1 MSTDIQPAVPGRDS
15 GQPAARVI
23 LKPRKALPFYG
34 RHPWVLAG
42 AVERVE
48 PLTLAGEHLADVDGQ
63 VVDLCNERGKFI
75 ARGFYNAKS
84 RIRVRLFS
92 WNESETLD
100 AEFFRRRLR
109 AAIATRRQ
117 LGYEPAREGEAPAD
131 PPSADHRSRSESA
144 TRLVF
149 SEADGLSG
157 LVLDRY
163 GDYLVLQPTSLAMH
177 QRAQMLVELLQQEL
191 QPRGVILRGDKQT
204 AQLEGIELA
213 SDRHWGELPAAPIV
227 IRENGLA
234 FEVDLREG
242 QKTGFYLDQR
252 ENRVAAARYLRGKR
266 VLDLFCYTG
275 GFALNAAKLGAAEVT
290 GVDGSKRAIAQA
302 QRNAELNALPVK
314 FEVGDG
320 FQTLDRLAED
330 AQPSA
335 QNTAQQFD
343 AIVLDPPK
351 FAKSRSAVNA
361 ALQAYHRINKTAVAL
376 LPPGGILVTCS
387 CSGTVSP
394 EDFRLM
400 LSGVAQK
407 SGRDIQILEQ
417 RGAAA
422 DHPVAATCLETEY
435 LKCFICRVS

>member
-1 MSTDIQPAVPGRDS
+1 MSTELAPVTNSMGGRPPNS
-15 GQPAARVI
+15 GQPVARVI

-42 AVERVE
+42 AVDRVE
-48 PLTLAGEHLADVDGQ
+48 PLTLAGEHLVDVDGQ
-63 VVDLCNERGKFI
+63 VVDLYNEKHKFI

-84 RIRVRLFS
+84 RIRVRLFT
-92 WNESETLD
+92 WKESEHLD
-100 AEFFRRRLR
+100 ADFFRRRLQ
-109 AAIATRRQ
+109 AAIAMRRQ
-117 LGYEPAREGEAPAD
+117 LGYEPGAEAGSFGHGGNRGET
-131 PPSADHRSRSESA
+131 A

-157 LVLDRY
+157 LVIDRY
-163 GDYLVLQPTSLAMH
+163 GDYLVLQPTSMAMQ
-177 QRAQMLVELLQQEL
+177 QRAEMLVEILQQEL
-191 QPRGVILRGDKQT
+191 QPRGIILRGDKQT
-204 AQLEGIELA
+204 AQLEGIEL
-213 SDRHWGELPAAPIV
+213 STDRHWGELPAAPIT
-227 IRENGLA
+227 IRENDLA
-234 FEVDLREG
+234 FEVDLSEG
-242 QKTGFYLDQR
+242 QNTGFYLDQR
-252 ENRVAAARYLRGKR
+252 ENRIAAAKYLRGKR

-275 GFALNAAKLGAAEVT
+275 GFGLNAAKLGAAEVT
-290 GVDGSKRAIAQA
+290 GIDGSKKAIAQA
-302 QRNAELNALPVK
+302 QRNAEINGLNVK

-320 FQTLDRLAED
+320 FQTLDRLGEED
-330 AQPSA
+330 QK
-335 QNTAQQFD
+335 FD

-351 FAKSRSAVNA
+351 FAKSRSGVNA

>member
-1 MSTDIQPAVPGRDS
+1 MPAEPAVSNSSLETGKPV
-15 GQPAARVI
+15 ARVV

-42 AVERVE
+42 AVDRVE
-48 PLTLAGEHLADVDGQ
+48 PLTLAGEHLVDVDGQ
-63 VVDLCNERGKFI
+63 IVDLCNERGKFI

-84 RIRVRLFS
+84 RIRVRLFT
-92 WNESETLD
+92 WQESELLD
-100 AEFFRRRLR
+100 ADFFRRRLQ
-109 AAIATRRQ
+109 AAIAMRRD
-117 LGYEPAREGEAPAD
+117 LGYEPLGATNRA
-131 PPSADHRSRSESA
+131 ESA

-157 LVLDRY
+157 LVVDRY

-177 QRAQMLVELLQQEL
+177 QRAEMLVELLQQEL
-191 QPRGVILRGDKQT
+191 QPAAIVLRGEKQT
-204 AQLEGIELA
+204 TQLEGMELTP
-213 SDRHWGELPAAPIV
+213 DRHWGELPTAPIT

-234 FEVDLREG
+234 FSVDLSEG

-290 GVDGSKRAIAQA
+290 GIDGSKRAIAQA
-302 QRNAELNALPVK
+302 QRNAELNQLNVK

-320 FQTLDRLAED
+320 FQTLDRLADE
-330 AQPSA
+330 
-335 QNTAQQFD
+335 AQQFD

-351 FAKSRSAVNA
+351 FAKSRSGVNA
-361 ALQAYHRINKTAVAL
+361 ALQAYHRLNKTAVAL

-387 CSGTVSP
+387 CSGTVSA

>member
-1 MSTDIQPAVPGRDS
+1 MSTDLQTTGGAPADSNQPGR
-15 GQPAARVI
+15 PVARVI

-42 AVERVE
+42 AVDRVE
-48 PLTLAGEHLADVDGQ
+48 PLTLAGEHLVDVDGQ

-92 WNESETLD
+92 WKEEELLD
-100 AEFFRRRLR
+100 GELFRRRLR
-109 AAIATRRQ
+109 GAIGLRQ
-117 LGYEPAREGEAPAD
+117 QISYEPPAG
-131 PPSADHRSRSESA
+131 SNRGESA

-157 LVLDRY
+157 LVVDRY
-163 GDYLVLQPTSLAMH
+163 GDYLVVQPTSLAI
-177 QRAQMLVELLQQEL
+177 QLRVEPLVEILQQEL
-191 QPRGVILRGDKQT
+191 QPRGIILRGEKQT
-204 AQLEGIELA
+204 AQLEGMEPTA
-213 SDRHWGELPAAPIV
+213 DRHWGELPAAPIV
-227 IRENGLA
+227 IRENGIA
-234 FEVDLREG
+234 FEVDLSEG

-252 ENRVAAARYLRGKR
+252 ENRLAVTRYLQGRR
-266 VLDLFCYTG
+266 LLDLFCYTG
-275 GFALNAAKLGAAEVT
+275 GFALNAAQNGAAEVT
-290 GVDGSKRAIAQA
+290 GIDGSKKAIAQA
-302 QRNAELNALPVK
+302 QRNAELNGLAVN

-320 FQTLDRLAED
+320 FQTLDRLADEE
-330 AQPSA
+330 QK
-335 QNTAQQFD
+335 FD

-351 FAKSRSAVNA
+351 FARSRSGVNA
-361 ALQAYHRINKTAVAL
+361 ALQAYHRLNRTAVAL
-376 LPPGGILVTCS
+376 LPPGGILITCS

-407 SGRDIQILEQ
+407 SGREIQILEQ

-435 LKCFICRVS
+435 LKCFVCRVV

>member
-1 MSTDIQPAVPGRDS
+1 MSTELAS
-15 GQPAARVI
+15 ATGQPAARVI
-23 LKPRKALPFYG
+23 LKPRKAMPFYG

-42 AVERVE
+42 AVDRVE
-48 PLTLAGEHLADVDGQ
+48 PLTLAGEHLVDVDGQ

-75 ARGFYNAKS
+75 ARGFYNAHS
-84 RIRVRLFS
+84 RIRVRLFT
-92 WNESETLD
+92 WRETELLNAD
-100 AEFFRRRLR
+100 FFRQRLQ
-109 AAIATRRQ
+109 AAIAMRRQ
-117 LGYEPAREGEAPAD
+117 LGYEPGETNL
-131 PPSADHRSRSESA
+131 RSQSA

-157 LVLDRY
+157 LVIDRY
-163 GDYLVLQPTSLAMH
+163 GDYLVVQPTSLAMT
-177 QRAQMLVELLQQEL
+177 QRADMLAEILQQEL
-191 QPRGVILRGDKQT
+191 QPKGIILRSDPQT
-204 AQLEGIELA
+204 TKLEGIEVTA
-213 SDRHWGELPAAPIV
+213 ERHWGELPGAPIV
-227 IRENGLA
+227 IRENDLS
-234 FEVDLREG
+234 FEVDLSAG

-252 ENRVAAARYLRGKR
+252 ENRVAAARYLKGKR
-266 VLDLFCYTG
+266 LLDLFCYTG

-290 GVDGSKRAIAQA
+290 GIDGSKKAIAQA
-302 QRNAELNALPVK
+302 QRNAEINQLDVK

-320 FQTLDRLAED
+320 FATLDRLAEEG
-330 AQPSA
+330 Q
-335 QNTAQQFD
+335 TFD

-351 FAKSRSAVNA
+351 FAKSRSGVNA
-361 ALQAYHRINKTAVAL
+361 ALQAYHRLNKTAVAI